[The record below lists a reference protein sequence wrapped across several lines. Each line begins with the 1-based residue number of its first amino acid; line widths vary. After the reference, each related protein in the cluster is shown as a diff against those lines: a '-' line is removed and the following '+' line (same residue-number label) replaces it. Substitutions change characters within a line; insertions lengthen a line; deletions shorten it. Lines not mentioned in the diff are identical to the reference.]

1 MSRLSLL
8 SAALALAGAALYAHG
23 DSGPDPALSPER
35 VVEIQLEALQR
46 NDEPREDA
54 GIERA
59 WAFAHPANKSVTGPL
74 ERFAAMIKSPVYRM
88 LVDHHEHSITRV
100 AVTDE
105 TAWFVVT
112 VVPESG
118 LAVFYHWRLEKTTS
132 GAWMTIAVSPPISRG
147 DTI

>member
-1 MSRLSLL
+1 MLLLSLL
-8 SAALALAGAALYAHG
+8 SAALAMVRAALYARG

-35 VVEIQLEALQR
+35 VVEIQLKALQH

-59 WAFAHPANKSVTGPL
+59 WAFAHTDNKSVTGPF
-74 ERFAAMIKSPVYRM
+74 ERFAAMFKSPVYRM
-88 LVDHHEHSITRV
+88 LVDHREHWITRV

-112 VVPESG
+112 VVPESR
-118 LAVFYHWRLEKTTS
+118 LAVIYQWRLEKASS
-132 GAWMTIAVSPPISRG
+132 GAWMTIIVSPPIRRG
-147 DTI
+147 DSI

>member
-1 MSRLSLL
+1 MSRLSLFT
-8 SAALALAGAALYAHG
+8 AALAITGVAWYAYG
-23 DSGPDPALSPER
+23 ELEPDPALSPER

-54 GIERA
+54 GIERT

-74 ERFAAMIKSPVYRM
+74 ERFAAMIKSPAYRM
-88 LVDHHEHSITRV
+88 LVDHREHSIRRV

-105 TAWFVVT
+105 MASFIVT

-118 LAVFYHWRLEKTTS
+118 LAVFYQWRLEKASS